1 MIPCLVS
8 LLFMIAT
15 LNCFLRLAHTAM
27 ALTVYCAIVATT
39 VRLLQILLSLALL
52 VLILMNL
59 GQSPARPVMQDIHV

>member
-8 LLFMIAT
+8 LLLIVT
-15 LNCFLRLAHTAM
+15 LNCFLRLAHTAT
-27 ALTVYCAIVATT
+27 ALTVHCVIVATT
-39 VRLLQILLSLALL
+39 VRLLQMLLSLALL